1 MFSSEQKFSIN
12 GDTDDN
18 LRVALN
24 AALNLSG
31 YKIKSYDY
39 VNGEV
44 FLYYTE
50 DAGKYSFPVPATVDL
65 LTTLVS
71 ELLDAGDSQ
80 TYLDKLDEHDIDG
93 SQNKGWEVY
102 IPRGLSGKP
111 EYDAIRSGEWYIAF
125 AVRPDWTYYGK

>member
-12 GDTDDN
+12 GDTDED
-18 LRVALN
+18 LRVALG
-24 AALNLSG
+24 AALSISG
-31 YKIKSYDY
+31 YKIKSYNY

-50 DAGKYSFPVPATVDL
+50 DAGKYSFPVPATLDL

-71 ELLDAGDSQ
+71 ELLNSSDSED
-80 TYLDKLDEHDIDG
+80 YLSKVDSYDIDG

-102 IPRGLSGKP
+102 IPAGLSGQP
-111 EYDAIRSGEWYIAF
+111 EYAELRAGEWYIAF
-125 AVRPDWTYYGK
+125 AVRPDWTYYHK